1 MARKRA
7 HDSDFPPISSDHFL
21 EFPMSTTTSKATD
34 ASFIP
39 MPVLGLG
46 TFRLKGQTVVD
57 AVKSGLSLGY
67 RHIDTAQIY
76 GNEAEVG
83 QAIAESGVPR
93 AELFVTTKIWTEQLA
108 GDRVIPSLRESL
120 AKLRMDAVDLTLIHW
135 PSPGNAVPLKETL
148 DALMEAKR
156 LGLTRAI
163 GLSNFTVAQ
172 MREAIELVGVGELA
186 TNQVEIHPFL
196 QNRRVVAFAKSQDLH
211 LTAYMPLAYGKVMTE
226 PVLIDIATRHGTT
239 PAQVALAWLLQQ
251 GLAVIPSSTQP
262 SNQAANLTA
271 TVLRL
276 SDEDMT
282 RIATLD
288 RGERLADPDF
298 APAWD

>member
-1 MARKRA
+1 M
-7 HDSDFPPISSDHFL
+7 
-21 EFPMSTTTSKATD
+21 TATV
-34 ASFIP
+34 SNVPVLP
-39 MPVLGLG
+39 MPALGLG
-46 TFRLKGQTVVD
+46 TFRLKGQTVID

-93 AELFVTTKIWTEQLA
+93 ESLFVTTKIWTEHLA
-108 GDRVIPSLRESL
+108 GDRLIPSLRDSL
-120 AKLRMDAVDLTLIHW
+120 AKLRMAAVDLTLIHW
-135 PSPGNAVPLKETL
+135 PSPGGAVPLKDTL
-148 DALMEAKR
+148 AALVEAKR

-172 MREAIELVGVGELA
+172 MREAIDLVGAAELA

-196 QNRRVVAFAKSQDLH
+196 QNRLVVDFAQAQGLH

-226 PVLIDIATRHGTT
+226 PVLLDIAARHGTT
-239 PAQVALAWLLQQ
+239 PAQVSLAWLLQR
-251 GLAVIPSSTQP
+251 GFAVIPSATKP
-262 SNQAANLTA
+262 ANQAANLTA
-271 TVLRL
+271 TTLRL
-276 SDEDMT
+276 SDEELT

-288 RGERLADPDF
+288 RGERLANPDF

>member
-1 MARKRA
+1 M
-7 HDSDFPPISSDHFL
+7 
-21 EFPMSTTTSKATD
+21 TTPSHPA
-34 ASFIP
+34 ALS

-46 TFRLKGQTVVD
+46 TFRLKGQTVID

-76 GNEAEVG
+76 GNESEVG

-93 AELFVTTKIWTEQLA
+93 DALFVTTKIWTEQLS
-108 GDRVIPSLRESL
+108 GDRLMPSLRDSL
-120 AKLRMDAVDLTLIHW
+120 AELRMDAVDLTLIHW
-135 PSPGNAVPLKETL
+135 PSPGGAVPLKETL
-148 DALMEAKR
+148 DALVDAKR

-172 MREAIELVGVGELA
+172 MRDAIDLVGVDELA

-196 QNRRVVAFAKSQDLH
+196 QNRRVVDFAQAQGLH

-226 PVLIDIATRHGTT
+226 PVLLDIATRLGTT

-251 GLAVIPSSTQP
+251 GLAVIPSSTKP

-271 TVLRL
+271 EALRL
-276 SDEDMT
+276 SDQDMA